1 MSARDRSAGVLV
13 EDAQILLMHR
23 WRGED
28 EYFVVPGG
36 GVEDGET
43 PEQACAR
50 EMLEEV
56 NLSVEVG
63 DLIREMPDGDR
74 VQRFYRVTRTG
85 GDMRLGDDPELQA
98 GDPENR
104 YQPEW
109 VPLSTLATM
118 PVRPAS
124 ILPTLLSLL
133 WSQTDTDPK
142 VLADLA
148 NASDEAY
155 QES

>member
-1 MSARDRSAGVLV
+1 MTPPPNLARL
-13 EDAQILLMHR
+13 DARTLAWFDHYLRH
-23 WRGED
+23 
-28 EYFVVPGG
+28 
-36 GVEDGET
+36 DGAPT
-43 PEQACAR
+43 GP
-50 EMLEEV
+50 V
-56 NLSVEVG
+56 
-63 DLIREMPDGDR
+63 
-74 VQRFYRVTRTG
+74 FRVTRTG

>member
-13 EDAQILLMHR
+13 EDAQILLVHR

-28 EYFVVPGG
+28 EYFVVPDG

-74 VQRFYRVTRTG
+74 GVEEADFLQPG
-85 GDMRLGDDPELQA
+85 AAPE
-98 GDPENR
+98 PSS
-104 YQPEW
+104 
-109 VPLSTLATM
+109 ST
-118 PVRPAS
+118 PA
-124 ILPTLLSLL
+124 
-133 WSQTDTDPK
+133 
-142 VLADLA
+142 
-148 NASDEAY
+148 
-155 QES
+155 